1 MGALRTI
8 NHPGIQIN
16 EYDLSDYASTV
27 GGTTSLV
34 IGFSPQGRSGV
45 PVVPTSTAAVKS
57 YFGIPKTE
65 EERYFFYACK
75 EVFDK
80 GGNLIAARIPYNN
93 NAQYLCPAVKYDIET
108 WQTTHERKYA
118 PSYRVSE
125 VKSGTD
131 EFATKWGDDPAPTAD
146 EILEADYFEMTY
158 KPYTTTLT
166 VLNGA
171 DATERT
177 EVVALVSYV
186 KDMSKV
192 VGTGNLV
199 DKVSV
204 DSRNLTKDKDG
215 KEFVLTYTA
224 ETGAWT
230 DGKGESAD
238 LADYGISIQNGVTP
252 EDGVTITVTYAK
264 PERVN
269 NVPHTPAKFIGL
281 SAEDG
286 KTPVSEI
293 LNGTSHT
300 KLSVTFYTD
309 DEVYYVDH
317 KIADKA
323 TYAYNKVKQNG
334 VNYPVV
340 DVVQKYADGKTVDCA
355 AVKTRYVD
363 GEGPDYLSC
372 VPTDFTEISL
382 TDKGRLLFENAGVA
396 KSDPAGYTAADIVAN
411 ISLLDGDNLKCF
423 EVVRHEYVG
432 EVRSERAYLPTSF
445 KCAPV
450 SSDVTVD
457 ADESEA
463 LSIPA
468 MNDGETWGST
478 KYKYYP
484 EIMAADPF
492 QDGNYRYV
500 ASKIPLLDGYEY
512 SPEDFYEL
520 QSAFTSVSGIA
531 KAGSQNYKWIHW
543 KRTSTSF
550 STSGEGNAPYIGNSV
565 LMSALAGMEVKDVPN
580 GISDIENLVAIR
592 PNTDHFGF
600 VPLSTFQDYR
610 DGAQKPP
617 ANSIVVCNI
626 TERQFDADDYN
637 NSGME
642 CLGIMPVLVGGLQAV
657 PKQQIVTL
665 PENTGNGRVFNAVE
679 SAVRGSLYDI
689 GIPES
694 EGVDL
699 KYQELSTS
707 GFYKD
712 IANTEEFNPYEGT
725 ISNDVLGNVPTVN
738 LNADL
743 RPDGVQKNC
752 VTLVVCE
759 LAVSKSFDNKVYVNV
774 LESFTG
780 SLDRNAVDGQKK
792 SIFIDNVVNSEDT
805 GSSYVRLY
813 SNFEYADSFRSYT
826 KRDQE
831 TEEYISRQTND
842 NTATITV
849 PASLSTDLWFTK
861 PKESMSLG
869 FSKEQTRKYIAYSTI
884 AATLE
889 SIYDTLSNVD
899 ETVIDVVVDA
909 GLSTVA
915 NRIKRICDLDP
926 EKVKAEYAPFWE
938 RITSLD
944 HIAGWKSICAKY
956 ITFCS
961 SVRKD
966 CMAVVD
972 APRNLSVYNDVKLVS
987 NTKYSIDFDVMPALS
1002 YLGGLNSSYCAGY
1015 ANWASFVDDF
1025 SGKTVWLPP
1034 SIIANGSIIYTDYN
1048 AQYFDA
1054 PAGTRRGL
1062 VPAAIDVSF
1071 NPNARQQDMLYGKSW
1086 NYLVNTTADG
1096 IVLWGQKTTQT
1107 RASAF
1112 DRINVRRLFLRLE
1125 RLTRN
1130 AVKPF
1135 IFEGNTERLRNRVV
1149 DMLTPIYEN
1158 CKTNGGLYDYQLI
1171 CDTRNNTPTSI
1182 DNKEL
1187 RLALLL
1193 RPTKTSEFLVLSFF
1207 ALSTGMDFAE
1217 AYAYL

>member
-45 PVVPTSTAAVKS
+45 PVVPTSTPAVKS

-108 WQTTHERKYA
+108 WQTTHERKYSKTRIA
-118 PSYRVSE
+118 VGM
-125 VKSGTD
+125 KQTD
-131 EFATKWGDDPAPTAD
+131 DGFTAAWGADPAPNAEDLIAFTVGD
-146 EILEADYFEMTY
+146 VEYKTTTTNLEARVGGGNSGTKEFT
-158 KPYTTTLT
+158 
-166 VLNGA
+166 A
-171 DATERT
+171 I
-177 EVVALVSYV
+177 VSYV
-186 KDMSKV
+186 SDDTTVEVTS
-192 VGTGNLV
+192 
-199 DKVSV
+199 
-204 DSRNLTKDKDG
+204 TKI
-215 KEFVLTYTA
+215 
-224 ETGAWT
+224 T
-230 DGKGESAD
+230 DGD
-238 LADYGISIQNGVTP
+238 
-252 EDGVTITVTYAK
+252 VTYAK
-264 PERVN
+264 RSATADDIDLQDPVTFTYVSSSKTWQKDGEAVDLGKYGITVSAEKTPDDGDKIVITYKFERRS
-269 NVPHTPAKFIGL
+269 VPQRPDKFIAVDSSVSDKKVDELL
-281 SAEDG
+281 SEGPADAIS
-286 KTPVSEI
+286 VSYFTGRD
-293 LNGTSHT
+293 L
-300 KLSVTFYTD
+300 
-309 DEVYYVDH
+309 YYVDH

-340 DVVQKYADGKTVDCA
+340 DVVQKYADRKTVDCA

-372 VPTDFTEISL
+372 VPADFTEISL
-382 TDKGRLLFENAGVA
+382 TDEGRLLFENAGVA

-411 ISLLDGDNLKCF
+411 ISLLDGDNLGCF

-432 EVRSERAYLPTSF
+432 EVKSERAYLPTSF

-457 ADESEA
+457 AVESEA

-468 MNDGETWGST
+468 LKDNETFETT
-478 KYKYYP
+478 KHKYP

-944 HIAGWKSICAKY
+944 HIAGWKAICAKY

-1182 DNKEL
+1182 DNYEL

>member
-108 WQTTHERKYA
+108 WQTTHERKYSKTRIA
-118 PSYRVSE
+118 VGM
-125 VKSGTD
+125 KQTD
-131 EFATKWGDDPAPTAD
+131 DGFTAAWGADPAPNAEDLIAFTVGD
-146 EILEADYFEMTY
+146 VEYKTTTTNLEARVGGGSSGTKEFT
-158 KPYTTTLT
+158 
-166 VLNGA
+166 A
-171 DATERT
+171 I
-177 EVVALVSYV
+177 VSYV
-186 KDMSKV
+186 SDDTTVEVTS
-192 VGTGNLV
+192 
-199 DKVSV
+199 
-204 DSRNLTKDKDG
+204 TKIADG
-215 KEFVLTYTA
+215 
-224 ETGAWT
+224 
-230 DGKGESAD
+230 D
-238 LADYGISIQNGVTP
+238 
-252 EDGVTITVTYAK
+252 VTYAK
-264 PERVN
+264 RSATADDIDLQDPVTFTYVSSSKTWQKDGEAVDLKKYGITVSAEKTPDDGDKIVVTYKFERRS
-269 NVPHTPAKFIGL
+269 VPQRPDKFIAVDSSVSDKKVDELL
-281 SAEDG
+281 SEGPADAIS
-286 KTPVSEI
+286 VSYFTGRD
-293 LNGTSHT
+293 L
-300 KLSVTFYTD
+300 
-309 DEVYYVDH
+309 YYVDH

-372 VPTDFTEISL
+372 VPSDFTEISL
-382 TDKGRLLFENAGVA
+382 TDNGRLLFENAGVA

-411 ISLLDGDNLKCF
+411 ISLLDDKHPDCF

-432 EVRSERAYLPTSF
+432 EVKAERAYLPTSF

-457 ADESEA
+457 AAESEA

-468 MNDGETWGST
+468 LKDGETFET
-478 KYKYYP
+478 AEHPYP

-500 ASKIPLLDGYEY
+500 ASKIPLLDGYAY

-915 NRIKRICDLDP
+915 NRIKRICDIDP

-944 HIAGWKSICAKY
+944 HIAGWKAICAKY

-1149 DMLTPIYEN
+1149 DMLSPIYEN

-1171 CDTRNNTPTSI
+1171 CDTRNNSPTSI
-1182 DNKEL
+1182 DNNEL
-1187 RLALLL
+1187 RLYVGIK
-1193 RPTKTSEFLVLSFF
+1193 PTKSAEFLILSFY

-1217 AYAYL
+1217 TYAYL